1 VSVKLSIQ
9 CCPLTVLTVK
19 REIENLYMIKR
30 ESVGIWLRLSH
41 NAAICSLCAILLP
54 LPQQLSGKN
63 IRLVFSKS

>member
-1 VSVKLSIQ
+1 
-9 CCPLTVLTVK
+9 
-19 REIENLYMIKR
+19 MIKR

-63 IRLVFSKS
+63 IRLVFSKSWAWIPAGHLGVGNK